1 MLGMIKFCLCGLK
14 RQRGRT
20 VLVALSIAIGV
31 FSVLIISVISDNGV
45 ELINNELDTLG
56 ICGVSIS
63 KTSVENDEMLTN
75 EDLIAI
81 KNQKY
86 VESAT
91 PVISVTGYLKNEDV
105 ETALVCGID
114 ENANSVIS
122 VETVMGKSIEH
133 KDIVAKSMVCQI
145 DENTGEKLF
154 GNKSPLG
161 KTLDIFIGGR
171 TNRLTVSGIVKA
183 SSSILQTSV
192 GELLPT
198 IIYIPY
204 TTLQSIIGTAK
215 INQIAVNF
223 SGELPNEICIQ
234 RIKSVVGNNKIYSS
248 ALQVEDLNKQ
258 RDSLNGLF
266 NIITVV
272 LKLIGGVSLIV
283 SGLGIMTVML
293 ISVNERTKEIGIKK
307 AIGAKKTNII
317 FEFIFESSFISVIGS
332 MLGIIL
338 MCIVVIAVNMFF
350 KIQVEVGFKAVVFTV
365 LISVICGMVFGVY
378 PAIKAS
384 NLKPIDALRND

>member
-1 MLGMIKFCLCGLK
+1 MLGMIKLCLCGLK
-14 RQRGRT
+14 RQTGRT
-20 VLVALSIAIGV
+20 LLVAISIAIGV

-45 ELINNELDTLG
+45 KLINNELDNLG

-63 KTSVENDEMLTN
+63 KTSVENDDMLTN
-75 EDLIAI
+75 EDLSAI
-81 KNQKY
+81 KKETY

-91 PVISVTGYLKNEDV
+91 PVISVTGYLKNDEV
-105 ETALVCGID
+105 GTALICGID

-122 VETVMGKSIEH
+122 VETVMGNSIEH
-133 KDIVAKSMVCQI
+133 RDIVSKSMVCQI
-145 DENTGEKLF
+145 DEATGEKLF

-161 KTLDIFIGGR
+161 KTVDVFIGGR
-171 TNRLTVSGIVKA
+171 TNRLRVSGIVKA

-198 IIYIPY
+198 IIYVPY
-204 TTLQSIIGTAK
+204 TTLQNIIGTAK

-223 SGELPNEICIQ
+223 SSELPSEVCIQ

-248 ALQVEDLNKQ
+248 SLQVEDLNKQ
-258 RDSLNGLF
+258 RDSLNGIF
-266 NIITVV
+266 SIITVV

-283 SGLGIMTVML
+283 SGIGIMTVML

-307 AIGAKKTNII
+307 AIGAKKRNII
-317 FEFIFESSFISVIGS
+317 FEFVFESAFIAVIGS
-332 MLGIIL
+332 ILGIVL
-338 MCIVVIAVNMFF
+338 MCAVVVGVNVFF
-350 KIQVEVGFKAVVFTV
+350 KIPVTIGFKSVIFTA
-365 LISVICGMVFGVY
+365 LISVICGIVFGVY

-384 NLKPIDALRND
+384 NLKPIEALRND